1 MKSPRAAEVIA
12 IIGGGFSGT
21 MVAFHLARRAPPD
34 SVRVLL
40 FEKGP
45 RFARGLAYGTS
56 CDRHLLNVPAGLMS
70 ALPDE
75 PSHFLDW
82 LRDRDQAAHSGTF
95 ASRRVYG
102 DYLQDLLH
110 SVSQPG
116 MPVELVR
123 DEVVE
128 LRTGSGPDHSLFL
141 RMSSG
146 RLVVC
151 DCVVLALGNQ
161 PPLDPAGVETLLAVE
176 HYSTNPWGSSLL
188 ECLGTHEGLVLIGS
202 GLTAVDVV
210 VEARARGHRGQIHA
224 ISRNGLLPCRHQQAP
239 PRPHF
244 DLKGDGATAR
254 TLLKSVRAAA
264 AECQAEGGDWRSVV
278 DGIRPVAQSLWR
290 SLDSRERQRFVRHL
304 APRWDIHRH
313 RLAPEID
320 DLIQSELRDQRFVV
334 VAGRVRKLEGRAGA
348 VALTFQRRGRA
359 ESETLYPGRVINCAG
374 PARDIR
380 RSASPLLR
388 SLIAGGIGRPARS
401 PWAWTSATR
410 ARSSGPTG
418 GLTTVSSRSAR
429 CSRNASGKPP
439 LYASSD
445 SGGGPG
451 LPPARD
457 PPAIAIAIKGVGTPR
472 SVASASFQSFDR
484 FRIWHHRKRG

>member
-1 MKSPRAAEVIA
+1 VASMKSPRAAEVIA
-12 IIGGGFSGT
+12 IIGGGFSGA
-21 MVAFHLARRAPPD
+21 MVAFHLARLAMPD

-45 RFARGLAYGTS
+45 QFARGLAYGTS
-56 CDRHLLNVPAGLMS
+56 SDRHLLNVPAGLMS

-82 LRDRDQAAHSGTF
+82 LRDRDETAHPGTF

-102 DYLQDLLH
+102 EYLEDLLH

-128 LRTGSGPDHSLFL
+128 LRAGSGPDHCLYL
-141 RMSSG
+141 RTSSG
-146 RLVVC
+146 RLIDC
-151 DCVVLALGNQ
+151 DRAVLALGNQ
-161 PPLDPAGVETLLAVE
+161 PPLDPAGVESLPAVK

-188 ECLGTHEGLVLIGS
+188 EGLGYHEGLVLIGS

-210 VEARARGHRGQIHA
+210 VEAHAHGHRGKIYA
-224 ISRNGLLPCRHQQAP
+224 ISRHGLLPCRHQQAA

-244 DLKGDGATAR
+244 KLNGEGATAR
-254 TLLKSVRAAA
+254 KLLRSVRAAA
-264 AECQAEGGDWRSVV
+264 AQCQAEGGDWRSVV

-320 DLIQSELRDQRFVV
+320 DLVQSQLRDQRLVV
-334 VAGRVRKLEGRAGA
+334 VAGRVLNLEERAGG

-359 ESETLYPGRVINCAG
+359 ESETLYPGRVINCTG

-380 RSASPLLR
+380 RTASTLLRCVIADGLGRPGPLALGLDVGDSGALIRPNGQAHNRLFAVGPLLKER
-388 SLIAGGIGRPARS
+388 LWETTAVRELRTQTADLARHLL
-401 PWAWTSATR
+401 
-410 ARSSGPTG
+410 
-418 GLTTVSSRSAR
+418 GL
-429 CSRNASGKPP
+429 
-439 LYASSD
+439 
-445 SGGGPG
+445 
-451 LPPARD
+451 
-457 PPAIAIAIKGVGTPR
+457 
-472 SVASASFQSFDR
+472 
-484 FRIWHHRKRG
+484 RGQ